1 MIPTIFIP
9 GRREALRN
17 YTAAIYSAGGMPIC
31 STDSADSVLCGG
43 LLLPGGGDI
52 GKTLDEGERK
62 LIQSFVQSRRPVF
75 GICRGMQA
83 LNVYF
88 GGTLYDFIPGHQVPD
103 TYPVHPTTAAGL
115 VAKLLGPAPV
125 VNTNHHQAVERLGR
139 GLVVCQHA
147 ADGVVEAICH
157 ASLPILALQWH
168 PERQSFALRRAD
180 ATDAAPIFYHFIRQ
194 ARSQL
199 CATSEN

>member
-1 MIPTIFIP
+1 MKPMIYIHGEGAFDTY
-9 GRREALRN
+9 RAALS
-17 YTAAIYSAGGMPIC
+17 AAGAVPVIASDNVPSSAC
-31 STDSADSVLCGG
+31 HG

-52 GKTLDEGERK
+52 HGQLPPEEHS
-62 LIQSFVQSRRPVF
+62 LIRSFAETGRPIL